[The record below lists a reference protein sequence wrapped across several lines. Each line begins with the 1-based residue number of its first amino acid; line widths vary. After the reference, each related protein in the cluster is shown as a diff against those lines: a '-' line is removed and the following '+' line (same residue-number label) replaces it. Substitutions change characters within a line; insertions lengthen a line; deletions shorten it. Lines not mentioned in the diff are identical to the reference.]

1 MEAEQKIQY
10 ATLMLCHNIKNSDD
24 NRRVLQVIEGKEKT
38 QFKNTFYQK
47 LKKDA
52 KNLQIYISDVTP
64 ASKSKWKKKKKGKAI
79 DRIRKKIK

>member
-10 ATLMLCHNIKNSDD
+10 ATLMLYHNIKNSDD

-47 LKKDA
+47 LKKRCE
-52 KNLQIYISDVTP
+52 KSTNLY
-64 ASKSKWKKKKKGKAI
+64 
-79 DRIRKKIK
+79 